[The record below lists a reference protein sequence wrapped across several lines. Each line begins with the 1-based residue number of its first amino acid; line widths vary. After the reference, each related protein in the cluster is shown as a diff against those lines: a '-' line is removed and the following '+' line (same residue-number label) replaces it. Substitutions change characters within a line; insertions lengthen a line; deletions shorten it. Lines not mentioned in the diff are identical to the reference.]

1 MDENKISIYLSLRI
15 RIIKYFNNF
24 SDLFHKN
31 IIFYYYFYSYD
42 LNFDSYK
49 KSHEKLYNKLE
60 IEISWYHYI
69 SSLLFL
75 ILSDS
80 YNNKKYT
87 CVSQIQLELIY
98 FLTIALSKTLHV

>member
-1 MDENKISIYLSLRI
+1 MLESQGLETHATMGVSLGHSEIKRKKMDENKISIYLSLRI

-60 IEISWYHYI
+60 IEIS
-69 SSLLFL
+69 
-75 ILSDS
+75 
-80 YNNKKYT
+80 
-87 CVSQIQLELIY
+87 
-98 FLTIALSKTLHV
+98 